1 MRSYGL
7 LTDIPQYLI
16 CGIRIIDARVT
27 KCGIYFAVYP
37 DTKPRANLKPS
48 APLGQRQRGRRRTA
62 TRAAARASARTTRA
76 SDGRRE
82 HGRRQRGR
90 RQRERRRAPP
100 RRRRGRRG
108 RRYARGRRGRHVRGR
123 GRRGRKAG
131 AAARRAARST
141 PPCSPGSARTRDAQH
156 DRAQPPAAP
165 RRPTTRLHAA
175 PRPANTAVWRERFS
189 EVRGRVVNTRFSE
202 QTRGAHHLPT
212 PRHVRSRC
220 VARRTAPPLPPHAAR
235 HVTRLALAGLEGDAT
250 TSLTATG
257 ATAAAAPPPTRR
269 RYVSRSPKGKD
280 ARALC
285 PRPGSTL
292 P

>member
-108 RRYARGRRGRHVRGR
+108 RRYARGRRGRHARGR
-123 GRRGRKAG
+123 GRRGRKAA

-175 PRPANTAVWRERFS
+175 ATSRQELAIGQSQNT
-189 EVRGRVVNTRFSE
+189 
-202 QTRGAHHLPT
+202 
-212 PRHVRSRC
+212 
-220 VARRTAPPLPPHAAR
+220 
-235 HVTRLALAGLEGDAT
+235 
-250 TSLTATG
+250 
-257 ATAAAAPPPTRR
+257 
-269 RYVSRSPKGKD
+269 
-280 ARALC
+280 
-285 PRPGSTL
+285 
-292 P
+292 